1 MKGYLGLGRCT
12 GICTTGEGNRNSSTL
27 ADSGVA
33 CDRRRTCAGAGP
45 GGLLLRALVLLALL
59 TWAAVRTEAG
69 RPLAENI
76 VFGSVWKADRAEI
89 GTNLVIEA
97 RRGDVGPVVARC
109 RIGEDPGAGELFFLH
124 IQRESA
130 PALSPVAVDAADVL
144 TLVVTSSG
152 QPTFRT
158 RVKMPAPGRCLRIDF
173 GRSGREVAVT
183 EVDRAPVH
191 VRRPVLVRPSSGA
204 ERDPESSRR
213 MELAAS
219 VMRVVER
226 RPAMR

>member
-1 MKGYLGLGRCT
+1 MKGNLGLGRST
-12 GICTTGEGNRNSSTL
+12 GICTTGQGDGNSSVP
-27 ADSGVA
+27 AASGAVG
-33 CDRRRTCAGAGP
+33 DRRHTRPAGGS
-45 GGLLLRALVLLALL
+45 GFLLLRTLALVALL
-59 TWAAVRTEAG
+59 TWVSVRVEAG

-76 VFGSVWKADRAEI
+76 VFGSVWKADRAEM

-130 PALSPVAVDAADVL
+130 PALSPVAVDAEDVL
-144 TLVVTSSG
+144 TLVATSSG

-173 GRSGREVAVT
+173 GRNGREVAVT

-191 VRRPVLVRPSSGA
+191 VRRPALVRPSSGA
-204 ERDPESSRR
+204 ERDLESSRR
-213 MELAAS
+213 MELATS

-226 RPAMR
+226 RPAKR

>member
-12 GICTTGEGNRNSSTL
+12 GICTTGEGNGNSSAL
-27 ADSGVA
+27 AASGAV
-33 CDRRRTCAGAGP
+33 CDRRRTRSGAGP
-45 GGLLLRALVLLALL
+45 GVLLLRTLVLLALL
-59 TWAAVRTEAG
+59 TWVPVRVEAG

-76 VFGSVWKADRAEI
+76 VFGSVWKADRAEM

-124 IQRESA
+124 IQRETA
-130 PALSPVAVDAADVL
+130 PALSPVAVDAEDVL

-152 QPTFRT
+152 KPAYKT
-158 RVKMPAPGRCLRIDF
+158 RVKMPAPGRSLRIDF
-173 GRSGREVAVT
+173 GRTGREVAVT

-191 VRRPVLVRPSSGA
+191 ARKPVVAGSGSGVGRESESARRV
-204 ERDPESSRR
+204 
-213 MELAAS
+213 ELAAS

>member
-1 MKGYLGLGRCT
+1 MKGYQGLGRCT
-12 GICTTGEGNRNSSTL
+12 GICTAGEGNENSSAL
-27 ADSGVA
+27 AALSAV
-33 CDRRRTCAGAGP
+33 CDRRGTRSGAGP
-45 GGLLLRALVLLALL
+45 EGLLLRTLVFLALL
-59 TWAAVRTEAG
+59 AWGSVRMEAG

-76 VFGSVWKADRAEI
+76 VFGSVWNADRAEI

-109 RIGEDPGAGELFFLH
+109 RIGEDPAAGELFFLH

-130 PALSPVAVDAADVL
+130 PTLSPVAVNAEDLL

-173 GRSGREVAVT
+173 GRNGREVAVT
-183 EVDRAPVH
+183 EVDRTPVH
-191 VRRPVLVRPSSGA
+191 ARKPAVVRSGSGA
-204 ERDPESSRR
+204 GREMESARR
-213 MELAAS
+213 VEWAMS

-226 RPAMR
+226 RPEMQ

>member
-1 MKGYLGLGRCT
+1 MKGYLGLGRGT
-12 GICTTGEGNRNSSTL
+12 GICTTGEGNGNSSAL
-27 ADSGVA
+27 AASGAA
-33 CDRRRTCAGAGP
+33 CDRLRTRSGAGP
-45 GGLLLRALVLLALL
+45 GVLLIRTLVLLALL
-59 TWAAVRTEAG
+59 AWVPMRTEAG

-76 VFGSVWKADRAEI
+76 VFGSILKADRAEI

-109 RIGEDPGAGELFFLH
+109 RIGEDPGAGDLFFLH

-130 PALSPVAVDAADVL
+130 PVLSPVAVDAEDVL

-152 QPTFRT
+152 HPTFRT

-173 GRSGREVAVT
+173 GRNGREVAVT

-191 VRRPVLVRPSSGA
+191 VRRPAVVRPNSGP
-204 ERDPESSRR
+204 ERELESARR
-213 MELAAS
+213 VELAAS

>member
-1 MKGYLGLGRCT
+1 MKGYLGLGRST
-12 GICTTGEGNRNSSTL
+12 GICTTGVGNGSNAVPTAPTVLGGRENTRS
-27 ADSGVA
+27 
-33 CDRRRTCAGAGP
+33 GAGH
-45 GGLLLRALVLLALL
+45 GGLLLRTMVLLALL
-59 TWAAVRTEAG
+59 VWASAPVHAG

-76 VFGSVWKADRAEI
+76 VFGSVWKADRAEM

-130 PALSPVAVDAADVL
+130 PALSPVAVDAEDVL

-152 QPTFRT
+152 QPTFRA

-173 GRSGREVAVT
+173 GRNGREVAVT

-191 VRRPVLVRPSSGA
+191 ARRPLLVRPSSGA
-204 ERDPESSRR
+204 ERDLESSRR
-213 MELAAS
+213 MELATS

-226 RPAMR
+226 RPAIR